1 MSMLPLML
9 PLLFDVR
16 DAPILPAWRMTSG
29 ELIAAQVDF
38 SSADG
43 WTLGAEFSIAGN
55 LSCVSDESQ
64 SQVYA
69 SVSGPLSAA
78 KTYVLRVQCDA
89 ITEGA
94 AGTLQLVVDGQ
105 TFTLITFAATGQH
118 EQSFSPADG
127 MFAGI
132 NWSTPT
138 QVVFLAPAT
147 AGDSYTV
154 STVSL
159 TELPV

>member
-1 MSMLPLML
+1 MSTLPLML
-9 PLLFDVR
+9 PVLFDVR
-16 DAPILPAWRMTSG
+16 DAPILPMWRMPIG

-43 WTLGAEFSIAGN
+43 WSLGAEFSIAGN
-55 LSCVSDESQ
+55 LSCVSDESG
-64 SQVYA
+64 SQVFA

-94 AGTLQLVVDGQ
+94 SGTLQLVVDGQ

-127 MFAGI
+127 MFAGV
-132 NWSTPT
+132 NWSTQT
-138 QVVFLAPAT
+138 QVVFLAPTA
-147 AGDSYTV
+147 AGDGYTV
-154 STVSL
+154 SSVSL
-159 TELPV
+159 TELVV